1 MKKNIALLYGFSCF
15 DQYARDVLG
24 LTYTVSAI
32 LPSNARSRR
41 VAERSGARVAG
52 QMEVL
57 GLTWDRYVWALA
69 TGGAPQPPPASTT
82 EAWPRRLPVA

>member
-1 MKKNIALLYGFSCF
+1 VKKNIALLYGFSCF

-41 VAERSGARVAG
+41 VAERGGARADG
-52 QMEVL
+52 QMHAV
-57 GLTWDRYVWALA
+57 GLAWDRWLWPLT
-69 TGGAPQPPPASTT
+69 TGGAPQLQPASMT
-82 EAWPRRLPVA
+82 